1 MLFEYFVRKQFK
13 RAGYV
18 LNSKFE
24 NRAEIPT
31 GGYGYKRKLEPDV
44 VFIHKEKQ
52 FIFDVKYKNFDF
64 IYGTNRED
72 LFQLHTYVGQ
82 YGNEVATKACG
93 FIYPISSSRWNSS
106 SLEKDKPF
114 IQSKIKILG
123 FEIDFYILFII
134 VPNDK
139 SENYRSE
146 FANNTELFL
155 KTINSITN

>member
-1 MLFEYFVRKQFK
+1 M
-13 RAGYV
+13 
-18 LNSKFE
+18 
-24 NRAEIPT
+24 
-31 GGYGYKRKLEPDV
+31 
-44 VFIHKEKQ
+44 
-52 FIFDVKYKNFDF
+52 
-64 IYGTNRED
+64 D
-72 LFQLHTYVGQ
+72 LSIQS
-82 YGNEVATKACG
+82 
-93 FIYPISSSRWNSS
+93 SSSRWNSS

-155 KTINSITN
+155 KQLIQ